1 MFQETDNAV
10 CHGRISLPTCQEY
23 LWEAKH
29 SDKVFKSEGG
39 PDSCLQ
45 NAGLESHSSGV
56 YKEYCGAEMSD
67 LSCESTPRLGYK
79 DNRSSLLLDHM
90 SVQERQLVFRNM
102 VRYETP
108 VIDKQWPKHS
118 ISPGLQN
125 FFELESGS
133 NLAECG
139 LMTTKNEVKTVL
151 SSSME
156 FFGKDTGTIKGSLS
170 DEGMSRDLQV
180 KWKKLADLESLKTSN
195 SRVSEIELCSSDERD
210 KAGAF
215 AMQKRSRRPPRRY
228 IEELA
233 ESKSKF
239 YSRKCGVACK
249 RSKNNFLHVRSDK
262 NNRQKE
268 TQEETLLCQD
278 KSYEVGCI
286 QVPFGLPVEAGQL
299 EEHDSSLNSED
310 CKDHRLLRSSEKLE
324 IEYSPA
330 KSREEISD
338 DECVLR
344 RSTQKDS
351 KQIKHYTSWTSSEVM
366 KLIEGVSQCGVGR
379 WSAMKRLLFSS
390 CSHRTA
396 VDIKDKWRNLLK
408 ASCTQLQ
415 KERKIKRDIS
425 KQASDHVPESVLQRV
440 RELAVIYP
448 YPRRK
453 RIFSKIQ
460 RYRGRTGQL
469 QCLESTF
476 CIQGI
481 CCNNNSEDC
490 KDHRLLGSSEK
501 LEIECSPAKSREEIS
516 EDESVSRINTR
527 KGSKQ
532 TKLYTSWTSSQVM
545 KFIEGVSQCGV
556 GKWSE
561 MRRLLFSSCLHRTAV
576 DLISLDFQDKWLN
589 LLKASCIQLQKERG
603 LVEITFT

>member
-1 MFQETDNAV
+1 MLMFQETDNAV

-90 SVQERQLVFRNM
+90 SVQERQLWFKPRRM
-102 VRYETP
+102 
-108 VIDKQWPKHS
+108 W
-118 ISPGLQN
+118 
-125 FFELESGS
+125 S
-133 NLAECG
+133 ND
-139 LMTTKNEVKTVL
+139 TKNEVKTVL
-151 SSSME
+151 SSSIE

-249 RSKNNFLHVRSDK
+249 RSKNSFLHVRSDK

-286 QVPFGLPVEAGQL
+286 QVPFGLPVEAGHL

-532 TKLYTSWTSSQVM
+532 TKLYTSWTSSQIKRDISKRASDHVPVSVLQRVM
-545 KFIEGVSQCGV
+545 E
-556 GKWSE
+556 
-561 MRRLLFSSCLHRTAV
+561 LAV
-576 DLISLDFQDKWLN
+576 IYPYPR
-589 LLKASCIQLQKERG
+589 QKKVRS
-603 LVEITFT
+603 

>member
-1 MFQETDNAV
+1 
-10 CHGRISLPTCQEY
+10 
-23 LWEAKH
+23 
-29 SDKVFKSEGG
+29 
-39 PDSCLQ
+39 
-45 NAGLESHSSGV
+45 
-56 YKEYCGAEMSD
+56 MSD

-90 SVQERQLVFRNM
+90 SVQEQQLAFRNM
-102 VRYETP
+102 FRHETP

-118 ISPGLQN
+118 TSPGLQN

-139 LMTTKNEVKTVL
+139 LMSKKNEGKTVL
-151 SSSME
+151 SSSIE
-156 FFGKDTGTIKGSLS
+156 FFGRNSGTIKGSLS
-170 DEGMSRDLQV
+170 DESMSRDLQV
-180 KWKKLADLESLKTSN
+180 KRKKLADHESLKTSN
-195 SRVSEIELCSSDERD
+195 SRVSEIELSSSDERD

-249 RSKNNFLHVRSDK
+249 RSKNSFLHVRSDK

-278 KSYEVGCI
+278 KSYDVGCI

-299 EEHDSSLNSED
+299 EEHNSSLNSED

-330 KSREEISD
+330 KSQEEISE

-344 RSTQKDS
+344 RSTQKGS

-379 WSAMKRLLFSS
+379 WSEMKRSLFSS

-453 RIFSKIQ
+453 RIFSKIP
-460 RYRGRTGQL
+460 RYRDRTGQL

-481 CCNNNSEDC
+481 CCNNVSNFLSLNLHSSIACLLIKNGTLRIARTTDSQ
-490 KDHRLLGSSEK
+490 DPVRNLRLSILQQSHERGFLK
-501 LEIECSPAKSREEIS
+501 MR
-516 EDESVSRINTR
+516 VSRGEILKKVANR
-527 KGSKQ
+527 QS
-532 TKLYTSWTSSQVM
+532 
-545 KFIEGVSQCGV
+545 FIHLGLLLKRRSFEGVSQCGV

-561 MRRLLFSSCLHRTAV
+561 M
-576 DLISLDFQDKWLN
+576 K
-589 LLKASCIQLQKERG
+589 KERKIKRDISKRASNHVPESVLQRVREFG
-603 LVEITFT
+603 RHLSISKAKKGPLVILMQCLRFQPPRVMHGPPLNCC

>member
-501 LEIECSPAKSREEIS
+501 LEIEYSPAKSREEIS

-589 LLKASCIQLQKERG
+589 LLKASCIQLQKERD
-603 LVEITFT
+603 

>member
-102 VRYETP
+102 FRYETP

-151 SSSME
+151 SSSIE

-215 AMQKRSRRPPRRY
+215 AMQKRLRRPPRRY

-249 RSKNNFLHVRSDK
+249 RSKNSFLHVRSDK

-453 RIFSKIQ
+453 SQQGKSSVYVFFSS
-460 RYRGRTGQL
+460 L
-469 QCLESTF
+469 
-476 CIQGI
+476 
-481 CCNNNSEDC
+481 
-490 KDHRLLGSSEK
+490 
-501 LEIECSPAKSREEIS
+501 
-516 EDESVSRINTR
+516 
-527 KGSKQ
+527 
-532 TKLYTSWTSSQVM
+532 SQVVVV
-545 KFIEGVSQCGV
+545 I
-556 GKWSE
+556 WSALIIAV
-561 MRRLLFSSCLHRTAV
+561 RVTNLAIFLLTCVVWLLAVDFLMDFLYPLTFQSCKTSDHSNINLQSVIAVLLQWFFFFCLH
-576 DLISLDFQDKWLN
+576 K
-589 LLKASCIQLQKERG
+589 
-603 LVEITFT
+603 

>member
-1 MFQETDNAV
+1 
-10 CHGRISLPTCQEY
+10 
-23 LWEAKH
+23 
-29 SDKVFKSEGG
+29 
-39 PDSCLQ
+39 
-45 NAGLESHSSGV
+45 
-56 YKEYCGAEMSD
+56 MSD

-90 SVQERQLVFRNM
+90 SVQEQQLAFRNM
-102 VRYETP
+102 FRHEP

-118 ISPGLQN
+118 TSPGLQN

-139 LMTTKNEVKTVL
+139 LMSKKNEGKTVL
-151 SSSME
+151 SSSIE
-156 FFGKDTGTIKGSLS
+156 FFGRNSGTIKGSLS
-170 DEGMSRDLQV
+170 DESMSRDLQV
-180 KWKKLADLESLKTSN
+180 KRKKLADHESLKTSN
-195 SRVSEIELCSSDERD
+195 SRVSEIELSSSDERD

-249 RSKNNFLHVRSDK
+249 RSKNSFLHVRSDK

-278 KSYEVGCI
+278 KSYDVGCI

-299 EEHDSSLNSED
+299 EEHNSSLNSED

-330 KSREEISD
+330 KSQEEISE

-344 RSTQKDS
+344 RSTQKGS

-379 WSAMKRLLFSS
+379 WSEMKRSLFSS

-453 RIFSKIQ
+453 RTLRIARTTDSQDPVRNLRLSILQ
-460 RYRGRTGQL
+460 QSHERGFLKMR
-469 QCLESTF
+469 
-476 CIQGI
+476 
-481 CCNNNSEDC
+481 
-490 KDHRLLGSSEK
+490 
-501 LEIECSPAKSREEIS
+501 
-516 EDESVSRINTR
+516 VSRGEILKKVANR
-527 KGSKQ
+527 QS
-532 TKLYTSWTSSQVM
+532 
-545 KFIEGVSQCGV
+545 FIHLGLLLKRRSFEGVSQCGV

-561 MRRLLFSSCLHRTAV
+561 M
-576 DLISLDFQDKWLN
+576 K
-589 LLKASCIQLQKERG
+589 KERKIKRDISKQASDHVPESVLQRVREFG
-603 LVEITFT
+603 RHLSTSKAKKGPLVILTQCLRFQPPRVMHGPPPNCC